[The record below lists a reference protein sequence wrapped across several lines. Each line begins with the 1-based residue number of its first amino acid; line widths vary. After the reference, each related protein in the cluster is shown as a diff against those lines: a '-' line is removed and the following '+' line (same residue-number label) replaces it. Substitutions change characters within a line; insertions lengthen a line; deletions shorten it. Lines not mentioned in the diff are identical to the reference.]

1 MRQQLPNWRAME
13 GYTASASELA
23 WLSAKD
29 EPPPRSRVWLGALD
43 AENQRVTSTQ
53 AKLFKVD
60 ALDGGAELDAHLT
73 TLSVGYVLLQVFS
86 IDFTIA
92 ASRSIPEFEGKPP
105 TGFRTALT
113 RIWPQER
120 PLVNWPPENYVPLSL
135 LDNVTKWE

>member
-1 MRQQLPNWRAME
+1 M
-13 GYTASASELA
+13 
-23 WLSAKD
+23 
-29 EPPPRSRVWLGALD
+29 D